1 MFLGNYRHSIDRKGR
16 LTVPARFRE
25 ALSEGA
31 YLLRGFERNL
41 MVLTAAD
48 FERIYR
54 RVNALSMTDPLA
66 RQLKRL
72 IFATASPVEV
82 DRAGRILIPPYLR
95 EAVGLED
102 EAFVVGVGDYFEI
115 WPPEGWEEQLS
126 ILDDAEANARR
137 FAALDLSLEHTGGE
151 PDERR

>member
-1 MFLGNYRHSIDRKGR
+1 MFLGQYRHSIDKKGR

-95 EAVGLED
+95 EAVGLDE

-115 WPPEGWEEQLS
+115 WPPDGWEEQVA

-137 FAALDLSLEHTGGE
+137 FAALDLSLDAPKTATEAEG
-151 PDERR
+151 